1 MLTTREVIKT
11 FYNALLQRLKKHR
24 GDWNQND
31 PTADDYIKNR
41 PFYTDEND
49 KTVNVPEQKITI
61 PSKRPYSARLILPEP
76 IEFVVGQTYEV
87 KWDNETYSCVA
98 FDVHGIS
105 AIGNQGVLDGGTDTG
120 EPFIMMI
127 SKAHKMGTVEAATPK
142 EIGTHTVEV
151 TTTTKVVTLDR
162 KYIPDLG
169 LAPVATSGN
178 YYDLE
183 NAPTVYSDVVRYN
196 GGQNLSGIQ
205 KEQAR
210 ENIGAIS
217 SDEVTGVVKY
227 TAQSLTDAQKTQ
239 ARTNIGAGT
248 SNFDGAYSSL
258 TGAPSLAAVATSGSY
273 GDLSDAPKLTDI
285 CGENIFTA
293 GEAEGY
299 ESVTYKGR
307 EYKYVGDLNDTV
319 ISKDKK
325 GIVTVGFT
333 VSHAQT
339 NATHEYKLYCDDYTA
354 TGDDVLYFSQLIS
367 DEVTYSFSSTSFKDV
382 DFDVMFAEASKSKRL
397 YMYCSYPYGHKTNEY
412 KPLESTVIN
421 ESYIPSTIQRTG
433 DPVILSDANGAKW
446 RLTVGTDGALTTE
459 AVTE

>member
-41 PFYTDEND
+41 PFYTDD
-49 KTVNVPEQKITI
+49 TKKIVNVPEQKITI
-61 PSKRPYSARLILPEP
+61 PSKRPYSAQLILPEP

-87 KWDNETYSCVA
+87 KWDDETYSCVA
-98 FDVHGIS
+98 FDLNGINV
-105 AIGNQGVLDGGTDTG
+105 IGNRVLFDDGTGTNTG
-120 EPFIMMI
+120 EPFIMVI
-127 SKAHKMGTVEAATPK
+127 SKAEGFGRVFAPEA
-142 EIGTHTVEV
+142 IGTHTVEV
-151 TTTTKVVTLDR
+151 TTTKVVTLDR

-183 NAPTVYSDVVRYN
+183 DVPDVYSDVVRYN
-196 GGQNLSGIQ
+196 EGQNLSRIQ

-210 ENIGAIS
+210 VNIGAIS

-227 TAQSLTDAQKTQ
+227 TAQSLTDAQKQQ

-258 TGAPSLAAVATSGSY
+258 TGAPSLAEVATSGSY
-273 GDLSDAPKLTDI
+273 VDLSDAPKLTDI
-285 CGENIFTA
+285 YGENIFTA
-293 GEAEGY
+293 GEAGGY

-307 EYKYVGDLNDTV
+307 EYKYVGDLNDTL

-333 VSHAQT
+333 SSYAHTIV
-339 NATHEYKLYCDDYTA
+339 THEYKLYRNDYTA
-354 TGDDVLYFSQLIS
+354 AGDGGVLYFSQLIS
-367 DEVTYSFSSTSFKDV
+367 DETTYSFSSTSFKDV

-397 YMYCSYPYGHKTNEY
+397 YMYCSYPYGHKTKEY

>member
-31 PTADDYIKNR
+31 PSADDYIKNR
-41 PFYTDEND
+41 PFYTDET
-49 KTVNVPEQKITI
+49 KKIVNAPEQKITI
-61 PSKRPYSARLILPEP
+61 PSKRPYFARLILPKP

-87 KWDNETYSCVA
+87 KWDDETYSCVA
-98 FDVHGIS
+98 FDLNGIG
-105 AIGNQGVLDGGTDTG
+105 AIGNPGVFGDGTDTG
-120 EPFIMMI
+120 EPFIMSI
-127 SKAHKMGTVEAATPK
+127 SKAEGSGVVFAPEA
-142 EIGTHTVEV
+142 IGTHTVEV
-151 TTTTKVVTLDR
+151 TTTKVVKLDK
-162 KYIPDLG
+162 KYLPDLG
-169 LAPVATSGN
+169 LAPVATSGS
-178 YYDLE
+178 YHDLK

-210 ENIGAIS
+210 VNIGAIS

-227 TAQSLTDAQKTQ
+227 TAQSLTDTQKQQ

-273 GDLSDAPKLTDI
+273 VDLSDAPKLTDI
-285 CGENIFTA
+285 YGENIFTA
-293 GEAEGY
+293 GEAGGY

-325 GIVTVGFT
+325 GIVTVNFT
-333 VSHAQT
+333 TSYAQT
-339 NATHEYKLYCDDYTA
+339 MVIRKYKLYRNDYTA
-354 TGDDVLYFSQLIS
+354 AGDGGVLYFSQLIS
-367 DEVTYSFSSTSFKDV
+367 DETIYSFSSTSFKDV

-397 YMYCSYPYGHKTNEY
+397 YMYCSYPYGHKTKEY

-421 ESYIPSTIQRTG
+421 ESYIPSTIQRIG

>member
-41 PFYTDEND
+41 PFYTDD
-49 KTVNVPEQKITI
+49 TKKTVNVPEQKITI
-61 PSKRPYSARLILPEP
+61 PNQRPNTAQLILPEP

-87 KWDNETYSCVA
+87 KWDDKTYSCVA
-98 FDVHGIS
+98 FDLNGIS
-105 AIGNQGVLDGGTDTG
+105 VIGNRVLFDDGTSTDTG

-127 SKAHKMGTVEAATPK
+127 SKAEGFGAVVAPK
-142 EIGTHTVEV
+142 AIGTHTIEV
-151 TTTTKVVTLDR
+151 TTTKVVTLDR
-162 KYIPDLG
+162 KYLPDLG

-178 YYDLE
+178 YYDLK

-210 ENIGAIS
+210 VNIGAIS

-227 TAQSLTDAQKTQ
+227 TAQSLTDTQKAQ

-273 GDLSDAPKLTDI
+273 VDLSDAPKLTDI
-285 CGENIFTA
+285 YGENIFTA
-293 GEAEGY
+293 GEAGGY

-325 GIVTVGFT
+325 SIVAVGFT
-333 VSHAQT
+333 SSYAQT
-339 NATHEYKLYCDDYTA
+339 IVTRKYKLYRNDYTA
-354 TGDDVLYFSQLIS
+354 TGDGVLYFSQLIS
-367 DEVTYSFSSTSFKDV
+367 DEILYSFSSTSFKDV

-397 YMYCSYPYGHKTNEY
+397 YMYCSYPYGHKTKEY

-446 RLTVGTDGALTTE
+446 RLTVGTDGALTTK

>member
-31 PTADDYIKNR
+31 PSADDYIKNR
-41 PFYTDEND
+41 PFYTNEND

-61 PSKRPYSARLILPEP
+61 PNKRPNTARLILPEL
-76 IEFVVGQTYEV
+76 IEFVVGQAYEV
-87 KWDNETYSCVA
+87 KWDDETYSCVA
-98 FDVHGIS
+98 FDKRGIG
-105 AIGNQGVLDGGTDTG
+105 AIGNQVVLDDVTDAG
-120 EPFIMMI
+120 EPFTMMI
-127 SKAHKMGTVEAATPK
+127 SKAHKMGIVMAIKPEAN
-142 EIGTHTVEV
+142 GTHTVEV
-151 TTTTKVVTLDR
+151 TTTKVVKLDR
-162 KYIPDLG
+162 KYLPDLG

-183 NAPTVYSDVVRYN
+183 NVPDVYSDVVRYN
-196 GGQNLSGIQ
+196 GGQNLSKIQ

-227 TAQSLTDAQKTQ
+227 TAQSLTDAQKQQ
-239 ARTNIGAGT
+239 ARTNIGAGA

-273 GDLSDAPKLTDI
+273 VDLSDAPKLTDI
-285 CGENIFTA
+285 YGENIFTA
-293 GEAEGY
+293 GEAGGY

-307 EYKYVGDLNDTV
+307 EYKYVGDLNDTL

-325 GIVTVGFT
+325 GIVTVDFT
-333 VSHAQT
+333 SSYAHTIVT
-339 NATHEYKLYCDDYTA
+339 YKYKLYRNDYTA
-354 TGDDVLYFSQLIS
+354 AGDGGVLYFSQLIS
-367 DEVTYSFSSTSFKDV
+367 DEILYSFSSTSFKDV

-397 YMYCSYPYGHKTNEY
+397 YMYCSYPYGHKTKEY

-421 ESYIPSTIQRTG
+421 ESYIPSTIQRIG

-446 RLTVGTDGALTTE
+446 RLTVGTDGALTTK

>member
-24 GDWNQND
+24 GDWNQNN

-41 PFYTDEND
+41 PFYTDD
-49 KTVNVPEQKITI
+49 TKKI
-61 PSKRPYSARLILPEP
+61 
-76 IEFVVGQTYEV
+76 V
-87 KWDNETYSCVA
+87 K
-98 FDVHGIS
+98 
-105 AIGNQGVLDGGTDTG
+105 
-120 EPFIMMI
+120 
-127 SKAHKMGTVEAATPK
+127 
-142 EIGTHTVEV
+142 
-151 TTTTKVVTLDR
+151 LDR
-162 KYIPDLG
+162 KYLPDLG

-183 NAPTVYSDVVRYN
+183 DAPTVYSDVVRYN
-196 GGQNLSGIQ
+196 VGQNLSRIQ

-227 TAQSLTDAQKTQ
+227 TAQSLTDTQKAQ

-258 TGAPSLAAVATSGSY
+258 TGAPRLAAVATSGSY

-285 CGENIFTA
+285 YGENIFTA
-293 GEAEGY
+293 GEAGGY

-325 GIVTVGFT
+325 GIVTVWFT
-333 VSHAQT
+333 SSYAQT
-339 NATHEYKLYCDDYTA
+339 SVIRKYKLYRDDYTA
-354 TGDDVLYFSQLIS
+354 TGDGVLYFSQLIS
-367 DEVTYSFSSTSFKDV
+367 DKILYSFSSTSLKDV

-397 YMYCSYPYGHKTNEY
+397 YMYCSYPYGHKTKEY
-412 KPLESTVIN
+412 KLLESTVIN

-433 DPVILSDANGAKW
+433 DPVILTDTNGAKW
-446 RLTVGTDGALTTE
+446 RLIVDDSGALTTE

>member
-31 PTADDYIKNR
+31 PSADDYIKNR
-41 PFYTDEND
+41 PFYTDET
-49 KTVNVPEQKITI
+49 KKIVNVPEQKITI
-61 PSKRPYSARLILPEP
+61 PSKRPYAAWLILPEP
-76 IEFVVGQTYEV
+76 IEFIVGQTHEV
-87 KWDNETYSCVA
+87 KWDDETYSCVA
-98 FDVHGIS
+98 FDLNGIS
-105 AIGNQGVLDGGTDTG
+105 AIGNQGVFGDGTDTG
-120 EPFIMMI
+120 EPFIMTI
-127 SKAHKMGTVEAATPK
+127 SKAEGFGRVFAPEA
-142 EIGTHTVEV
+142 IGTHTVEV
-151 TTTTKVVTLDR
+151 TTTKVVKLDK
-162 KYIPDLG
+162 KYLPDLG

-183 NAPTVYSDVVRYN
+183 DAPTVYSDVVRYN

-210 ENIGAIS
+210 VNIGAIS

-227 TAQSLTDAQKTQ
+227 TAQSLTDTQKQQ

-273 GDLSDAPKLTDI
+273 VDLSDAPKLTDI
-285 CGENIFTA
+285 YGENIFTA
-293 GEAEGY
+293 GEAGGY

-307 EYKYVGDLNDTV
+307 EYKYVGDLNDTL

-333 VSHAQT
+333 SSYAHTIVT
-339 NATHEYKLYCDDYTA
+339 YKYKLYRNDYTA
-354 TGDDVLYFSQLIS
+354 AGDGGVLYFSQLIS
-367 DEVTYSFSSTSFKDV
+367 DEILYSFSSTSFKDV

-397 YMYCSYPYGHKTNEY
+397 YMYCSYPYGHKTEEY

-421 ESYIPSTIQRTG
+421 ESYIPSTIQRIG

-446 RLTVGTDGALTTE
+446 RLTVGTDGALTAEAITE
-459 AVTE
+459 